1 MWLFRIIFVFAA
13 LGFLGG
19 CGFQPLYGKHL
30 DAYTPEEF
38 AAIKVIPFRDRIGQ
52 QLHNHLLSL
61 LNPGGRPK
69 KPRYVLT
76 ARVSESIGSL
86 GVRKSAFATRA
97 NLTLHANYS
106 LSPLPMGNQLLKGN
120 DSIIVSY
127 NILDSDFATLMAE
140 KDARA
145 RAVRELAQVIRT
157 RLGAYFTRP
166 PTKKELQLKKQLELK
181 EKSRR

>member
-1 MWLFRIIFVFAA
+1 MWSFRIIFLLAGFS
-13 LGFLGG
+13 FLGG
-19 CGFQPLYGKHL
+19 CGFQPLYGKNF
-30 DAYTPEEF
+30 DAYVPVEF
-38 AAIKVIPFRDRIGQ
+38 AAIKIKPIRERIGQ

-69 KPRYVLT
+69 KPRYVLAAT
-76 ARVSESIGSL
+76 VSESIASL

-97 NLTLHANYS
+97 NLTLRVNYQ
-106 LSPLPMGNQLLKGN
+106 LSPISGGKFVLLGNEA
-120 DSIIVSY
+120 IIVSY

-145 RAVRELAQVIRT
+145 RAVQELALAIRVH
-157 RLGAYFTRP
+157 LAAQFTVRTP
-166 PTKKELQLKKQLELK
+166 KKNSKKK

>member
-1 MWLFRIIFVFAA
+1 MWLFRTIFLLAA

-19 CGFQPLYGKHL
+19 CGFQPLYGKNF
-30 DAYTPEEF
+30 ATYTPEEF
-38 AAIKVIPFRDRIGQ
+38 AAIKIKPIRDRIGQ

-76 ARVSESIGSL
+76 ARVSESIASL

-97 NLTLHANYS
+97 NLTLSVNYR
-106 LSPLPMGNQLLKGN
+106 LSPLPTGDSILTGS

-127 NILDSDFATLMAE
+127 NILESDFATLMAE
-140 KDARA
+140 KDARV
-145 RAVRELAQVIRT
+145 RAVRELAQIIRI
-157 RLGAYFTRP
+157 RLGAHFTRLP
-166 PTKKELQLKKQLELK
+166 AK
-181 EKSRR
+181 

>member
-1 MWLFRIIFVFAA
+1 MWSFRTIFLLAA

-19 CGFQPLYGKHL
+19 CGFQPLYGKSFA
-30 DAYTPEEF
+30 AYGPEEF
-38 AAIKVIPFRDRIGQ
+38 AAIKIRPIQDRIGQ

-76 ARVSESIGSL
+76 ATVSESVASL

-97 NLTLHANYS
+97 NLTLRINYR
-106 LSPLPMGNQLLKGN
+106 LSRIPGGGTVVAGKEA
-120 DSIIVSY
+120 IIVSY

-140 KDARA
+140 KNARA
-145 RAVRELAQVIRT
+145 RAVRELAQAIRT
-157 RLGAYFTRP
+157 RLAAQFTR
-166 PTKKELQLKKQLELK
+166 
-181 EKSRR
+181 

>member
-1 MWLFRIIFVFAA
+1 MWSFRIIFVFAT

-30 DAYTPEEF
+30 DAYTPEEL
-38 AAIKVIPFRDRIGQ
+38 AAIRVKPIRDRIGQ

-61 LNPGGRPK
+61 FNPDGRPS
-69 KPRYVLT
+69 KPRYALE
-76 ARVSESIGSL
+76 ADISESIASL

-97 NLTLHANYS
+97 NLTLSVNYQ
-106 LSPLPMGNQLLKGN
+106 LSPLPIGDQILAGK
-120 DSIIVSY
+120 DSIVVSY

-157 RLGAYFTRP
+157 RLAAQFVRPLKDNMDGTR
-166 PTKKELQLKKQLELK
+166 
-181 EKSRR
+181 R

>member
-1 MWLFRIIFVFAA
+1 MWSFRTIFLLAA

-19 CGFQPLYGKHL
+19 CGFQPLYGKSFA
-30 DAYTPEEF
+30 AYGPEEF
-38 AAIKVIPFRDRIGQ
+38 AAIKIRPIQDRIGQ

-76 ARVSESIGSL
+76 ATVSESVTSL

-97 NLTLHANYS
+97 NLTLSVNYQ
-106 LSPLPMGNQLLKGN
+106 LSPLPIGDQILAGK
-120 DSIIVSY
+120 DSIVVSY

-157 RLGAYFTRP
+157 RLAAQFVRPLKDNMDGTR
-166 PTKKELQLKKQLELK
+166 
-181 EKSRR
+181 R

>member
-1 MWLFRIIFVFAA
+1 MWSFRTIFLLAA

-19 CGFQPLYGKHL
+19 CGFQPLYGKHF
-30 DAYTPEEF
+30 DAYTPEEL
-38 AAIKVIPFRDRIGQ
+38 AAIKVNPIRDRIGQ

-69 KPRYVLT
+69 KPRYALE
-76 ARVSESIGSL
+76 AQVSESIGSL

-97 NLTLHANYS
+97 NLTLNVNYS
-106 LSPLPMGNQLLKGN
+106 LSSFPMGKSLLNGN

-145 RAVRELAQVIRT
+145 RAVRELAQAIRI

-166 PTKKELQLKKQLELK
+166 PTKEELEPK

>member
-1 MWLFRIIFVFAA
+1 MWSFRIIFLLAA

-19 CGFQPLYGKHL
+19 CGFQPLYGNSFN
-30 DAYTPEEF
+30 AYAPVEF
-38 AAIKVIPFRDRIGQ
+38 AAIKVKPIRDRIGQ

-69 KPRYVLT
+69 KPRYVLAAT
-76 ARVSESIGSL
+76 VSESIASL

-97 NLTLHANYS
+97 NLTLRVKYQ
-106 LSPLPMGNQLLKGN
+106 LSPISGGETILSGNEA
-120 DSIIVSY
+120 IIVSY

-145 RAVRELAQVIRT
+145 RAVRELALAIRT
-157 RLGAYFTRP
+157 HLAAQFTVRTP
-166 PTKKELQLKKQLELK
+166 KKNSKKKEQ
-181 EKSRR
+181 SRR

>member
-1 MWLFRIIFVFAA
+1 MWSFRTIFLLAA

-19 CGFQPLYGKHL
+19 CGFQPLYGKHF
-30 DAYTPEEF
+30 DTYTPDEF
-38 AAIKVIPFRDRIGQ
+38 SAIKVSPIRDRIGQ
-52 QLHNHLLSL
+52 QLYNHLLSL

-76 ARVSESIGSL
+76 ATVSESIASL
-86 GVRKSAFATRA
+86 GIRKSAFATRA
-97 NLTLHANYS
+97 NLNLNIHYS
-106 LSPLPMGNQLLKGN
+106 LSSIPMGKQLLDGN

-157 RLGAYFTRP
+157 RLAAQFVRPLKDNLDGTR
-166 PTKKELQLKKQLELK
+166 
-181 EKSRR
+181 R